1 MIRNCCGLVP
11 VLLMGFWATAA
22 SAADASRCAEIAD
35 PQARLIC
42 YDAVYPPKAAAPAP
56 AVTRAPAPVLAPAV
70 APAPVVAAAPASP
83 AAAPAQAATPPAVP
97 SAAPPA
103 TPAAPAVTKG
113 GVSTLFGLLP
123 KKDKAKAETSLHAMV
138 TQVQVLAGGQLITL
152 NNGQVWQLTE
162 YQREPFVKAEQGVVI
177 DPASLGSFLMSA
189 ERGGQA
195 VRVKRVR

>member
-1 MIRNCCGLVP
+1 MIRICCGLAAA
-11 VLLMGFWATAA
+11 LLMGFWTPAA

-42 YDAVYPPKAAAPAP
+42 YDAVYPSKAATAGA
-56 AVTRAPAPVLAPAV
+56 AVTRAPAPAVAPAV
-70 APAPVVAAAPASP
+70 APAPVVAAAPP
-83 AAAPAQAATPPAVP
+83 AAAPVQA
-97 SAAPPA
+97 AAPPA
-103 TPAAPAVTKG
+103 TPTEPAVAKG

-123 KKDKAKAETSLHAMV
+123 KKDKAKAETSLHAVV

-152 NNGQVWQLTE
+152 DNGQVWRLTE
-162 YQREPFVKAEQGVVI
+162 NQREPFVKADQGVVI
-177 DPASLGSFLMSA
+177 EAASLGSFLMSA

>member
-56 AVTRAPAPVLAPAV
+56 AVTRAPAPVVAPAV
-70 APAPVVAAAPASP
+70 APAPVVSAAPASP
-83 AAAPAQAATPPAVP
+83 AAAPVQAAAPPAVP
-97 SAAPPA
+97 SATPPA

-123 KKDKAKAETSLHAMV
+123 KKDKRKAETSLHAVV

-152 NNGQVWQLTE
+152 DNGQVWQLTE

-189 ERGGQA
+189 ERGGQS